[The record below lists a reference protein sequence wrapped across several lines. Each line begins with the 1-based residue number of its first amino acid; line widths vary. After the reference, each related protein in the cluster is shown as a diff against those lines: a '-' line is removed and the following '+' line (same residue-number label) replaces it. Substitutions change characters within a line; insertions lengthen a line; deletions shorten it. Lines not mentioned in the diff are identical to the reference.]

1 MRSSVLQSAMLCS
14 VLALSGTS
22 WAQSQTQLPAP
33 PLHEGH
39 PALPWELSA
48 AFGYDFDTDENLWAL
63 ALGRRFGEGWKGVL
77 EFADGKHGNHGS
89 YVTSLKAMYELGRW
103 GAWEFS
109 LGGGGAYVKEEHHSG
124 WGVLA
129 AAELAYSINAQWAL
143 KLEAS
148 YLWGLGEID
157 SVRAPVVQ
165 AGIVF
170 KF

>member
-1 MRSSVLQSAMLCS
+1 MKARTATMAGALCAA
-14 VLALSGTS
+14 LALSGPA
-22 WAQSQTQLPAP
+22 WAQTQSPPA
-33 PLHEGH
+33 HAEH
-39 PALPWELSA
+39 AALPWELSA
-48 AFGYDFDTDENLWAL
+48 ASGYDFDTDESLWAL
-63 ALGRRFGEGWKGVL
+63 ALGRRFGDGWKGVL
-77 EFADGKHGNHGS
+77 EYADGKHGSHGS
-89 YVTSLKAMYELGRW
+89 TVGSLKVMKELARW
-103 GAWEFS
+103 DAWEFA
-109 LGGGGAYVKEEHHSG
+109 LGAGGAYVKEEHHSG

-129 AAELAYSINAQWAL
+129 AAELAYALNAQWSL